1 MDELRLSTSFLDEP
15 PDNSL
20 ELVVKIIKVV
30 YNEEEELMQNEVLR
44 RSEKL
49 QGYGLLL
56 RYIRNSIA
64 AGEELKDAIDLA
76 VNRCLQEG
84 ILADFLKAHSA
95 DVGTMLYDDITREE
109 FLEIR
114 AEEAREEGFA
124 KGLAE
129 GRAKGLELGIEQGIE
144 KGIEQGLEQG
154 IAVLIE
160 DNLDEGKSKGEIIEK
175 LQKRFGLD
183 NENAKKYFAKYRR
196 VSDDSLRRE

>member
-1 MDELRLSTSFLDEP
+1 M
-15 PDNSL
+15 
-20 ELVVKIIKVV
+20 V

-95 DVGTMLYDDITREE
+95 EVGTMLYDDITREE

-129 GRAKGLELGIEQGIE
+129 GRAKGLELGIEQG
-144 KGIEQGLEQG
+144 LEQG

-183 NENAKKYFAKYRR
+183 NGNAKKYFAKYRR

>member
-1 MDELRLSTSFLDEP
+1 MDELRLSASFLDEP
-15 PDNSL
+15 PENSL

-56 RYIRNSIA
+56 RYIRNGIA

-124 KGLAE
+124 E

-144 KGIEQGLEQG
+144 KGLEQGVEQG

>member
-1 MDELRLSTSFLDEP
+1 MDELRLSASFLDEP

-49 QGYGLLL
+49 QGYGPLL

-95 DVGTMLYDDITREE
+95 EVGTMLYDDITRDE

-129 GRAKGLELGIEQGIE
+129 GRAKGLELGIEQG
-144 KGIEQGLEQG
+144 LEQG

-160 DNLDEGKSKGEIIEK
+160 ANLDEGKSKGEIIEK

>member
-1 MDELRLSTSFLDEP
+1 MDELRLSASFLDEP

-95 DVGTMLYDDITREE
+95 EVGTMLYDDITREE

-129 GRAKGLELGIEQGIE
+129 GRAKELELGIEQGIE
-144 KGIEQGLEQG
+144 KGIEQGVEQG